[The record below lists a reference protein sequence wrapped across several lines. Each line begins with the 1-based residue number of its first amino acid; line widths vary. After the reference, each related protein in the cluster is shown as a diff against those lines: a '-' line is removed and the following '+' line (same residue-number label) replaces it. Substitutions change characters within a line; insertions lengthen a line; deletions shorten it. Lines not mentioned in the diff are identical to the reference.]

1 MSIVYT
7 LIILCVLVL
16 VHEFGHFIVAKKSG
30 VLVEEF
36 SLGMGPQ
43 IYSWHKGETEY
54 SLRLFP
60 IGGFVKMLGE
70 DGESDNPRAFC
81 NKSVWARM
89 AVTFAGPFMNLL
101 IAVVFFLVAFMYF
114 GTPAD
119 NGLVGSVLPD
129 SPAAAAGL
137 QPGDIIVS
145 LDDTEIANWDD
156 VVAYMS
162 GVQPESSVAVGYL
175 RGGEQLSASL
185 TPMPNE
191 EGRVILGITQGV
203 QRVGFFRA
211 MKMGFTTTVTFTVMI
226 FQALT
231 QMITGA
237 APVEVAGPVGM
248 VSLVGEYA
256 DVGLM
261 YLFLFAGMLSVNL
274 GVMNLLPIPALDGAR
289 LLFLLIEA
297 VRRKP
302 VDRDKEAMVH
312 FVGFILLMTLMVVIT
327 YFDIT
332 KLLS

>member
-7 LIILCVLVL
+7 LVILCVLVL
-16 VHEFGHFIVAKKSG
+16 VHEFGHFIVAKKAG

-43 IYSWHKGETEY
+43 VCGWHKGETEY

-60 IGGFVKMLGE
+60 IGGFVRMTGE

-89 AVTFAGPFMNLL
+89 AVTFAGPLMNLL
-101 IAVVFFLVAFMYF
+101 VAVVFFLVAFMYF
-114 GTPAD
+114 GTPATD
-119 NGLVGSVLPD
+119 GLLGTVAEG
-129 SPAAAAGL
+129 SPAELAGL
-137 QPGDIIVS
+137 QTGDVVVS
-145 LDDTEIANWDD
+145 LDDTAVKSWDD
-156 VVAYMS
+156 IVFYMAD
-162 GVQPESSVAVGYL
+162 VQPGAAVTVGYL
-175 RGGEQLSASL
+175 RGGEQFSAVL
-185 TPMPNE
+185 QTVPNAD
-191 EGRVILGITQGV
+191 GRAILGVTQGIK
-203 QRVGFFRA
+203 RA
-211 MKMGFTTTVTFTVMI
+211 DFLTSLKLGFTTTVNFTVMI
-226 FQALT
+226 FQALFG
-231 QMITGA
+231 MVTGST
-237 APVEVAGPVGM
+237 PVEVAGPVGM

-289 LLFLLIEA
+289 LVFLLIEA

-312 FVGFILLMTLMVVIT
+312 FVGFVLLMVLMVVVT
-327 YFDIT
+327 YFDVT